1 MSWVKKG
8 KILEIN
14 NNAEWMSSHSSLP
27 IFFPVDKDTFRIYFS
42 TRNKEG
48 RSYPAYAVYDRH
60 TWELKKI
67 SANPILEWGRAGSFD
82 DSGIMCS
89 SIVKY
94 KDIVYMYY
102 IGWNQCI
109 LVPYHLSIGLAI
121 SDDNG
126 ETFRKF
132 SDGPIM
138 DRSLYEPIFN
148 TSPVVLF
155 ESNKWE
161 MWYTSCT
168 HWIQG
173 EVKKEPV
180 YNIRYAQSEDG
191 INWVRYVDKPCIE
204 AISSGEAIGRPW
216 VFKENGLYKM
226 WYSYRKTLDYRNNRN
241 NSYKIGYAESEDGC
255 SWLRKDSEAGIGLS
269 DSGWDSDMICY
280 NSVFEE
286 GNKKY
291 MLYNGNTFGKT
302 GVGLAVWEDENPN

>member
-102 IGWNQCI
+102 IGWNQCV
-109 LVPYHLSIGLAI
+109 LVPYHVSIGLAI

-173 EVKKEPV
+173 ETKKEPV
-180 YNIRYAQSEDG
+180 YNIRYAKSEDG
-191 INWVRYVDKPCIE
+191 INWVRNVDKPCIE
-204 AISSGEAIGRPW
+204 AISSEEAIARPW
-216 VFKENGLYKM
+216 VFKENGMYKM

-255 SWLRKDSEAGIGLS
+255 SWQRKDGEAGIGLS

-302 GVGLAVWEDENPN
+302 GVGLAVWEDENSN